1 MTDLD
6 AVYQA
11 VDAND
16 ERFVADLQRVVR
28 QPSISSQNIG
38 VRECAALLVAM
49 MQDLGMDARVME
61 TAGLPIVY
69 GEVRAPRA
77 DAPTLVIYNH
87 YDVQPAEPLDE
98 WTHPPF
104 AADIVDG
111 VMYGRGTT
119 DAKGNLLAHL
129 KAVDAFQRAGVPL
142 PCHLK
147 FLFDGEEESGS
158 QSLPAFVAAHTDLL
172 AADAALS
179 FDGGFAADDRPQI
192 SFGSSGLL
200 YVEIRVRGA
209 SKDLHS
215 ARARL
220 VENPAW
226 RLVWALAG
234 LKDADER
241 VTLDG
246 FYDPIRPSTPVER
259 AALARTGW
267 DDAAQRR
274 ELGVTRF
281 LGGVSGTA
289 ALEQLLFTPTCN
301 IADFATGWMGEGHK
315 TVLPSRAACRLDF
328 RLVADQDPAT
338 VLTALRRHLDAHG
351 CADFEIEDM
360 GSIEPSRT
368 ALDTPFAQLIIES
381 ARQVYSVE
389 PGVRPTHDASGRQ
402 GVWLGGR
409 LGGIP
414 SAGTGIG
421 PPDWHDHAPDEFIT
435 LSHYLRGIKYSA
447 TIMAQFAARD
457 ERSEPATAQSVS

>member
-11 VDAND
+11 IDAND
-16 ERFVADLQRVVR
+16 ERFVADLQRAVR

-49 MQDLGMDARVME
+49 MQDLGIEARMME
-61 TAGLPIVY
+61 TPGLPIVY
-69 GEVRAPRA
+69 GEMRAPRA

-119 DAKGNLLAHL
+119 DAKGNLFAHL

-179 FDGGFAADDRPQI
+179 FDGGFGADDRPQI

-241 VTLDG
+241 ILLDG
-246 FYDPIRPSTPVER
+246 FYDPIRPITPVER

-267 DDAAQRR
+267 NDAAQQR
-274 ELGVTRF
+274 ELGITRF
-281 LGGVSGTA
+281 LGGVSGIA
-289 ALEQLLFTPTCN
+289 ALERLLFTPTCN
-301 IADFATGWMGEGHK
+301 IAGFATGWMGEGHK

-338 VLTALRRHLDAHG
+338 VLAALRRHLDALS
-351 CADFEIEDM
+351 CTDFEIEDM

-381 ARQVYSVE
+381 ARQVYGVE
-389 PGVRPTHDASGRQ
+389 PGIRPTHDASGRQ

-421 PPDWHDHAPDEFIT
+421 PPDWHGHAPDEFIT

-447 TIMAQFAARD
+447 TIMDQFAAH
-457 ERSEPATAQSVS
+457 A